1 MIAAKSFYELNNQEL
16 YQILR
21 LRSEVFVVE
30 QDCVYQDL
38 DNKDQ
43 ISIHIFQK
51 EKDEIV
57 AYTRIFKSGDYYKNP
72 SIGRV
77 VVSKKNRGKELGKKI
92 MIHSIEYIKSEKN
105 HFIAKLEAVNDIES
119 ISKLTN
125 SKIFILKDDLPDLKS
140 DEFYWHELIG
150 MNVVSSISKKLLGK
164 VYEIRNFGSN
174 DTLIIRANDHD
185 NELLVPFVKDKI
197 IHKIDK
203 DNLTIYAEWETEY

>member
-1 MIAAKSFYELNNQEL
+1 MTVVKKFSELSIEEL

-43 ISIHIFQK
+43 ISVHIFTK
-51 EKDEIV
+51 EKNEIV

-92 MIHSIEYIKSEKN
+92 MIYSIDYIQEN
-105 HFIAKLEAVNDIES
+105 
-119 ISKLTN
+119 
-125 SKIFILKDDLPDLKS
+125 LK
-140 DEFYWHELIG
+140 G
-150 MNVVSSISKKLLGK
+150 
-164 VYEIRNFGSN
+164 
-174 DTLIIRANDHD
+174 
-185 NELLVPFVKDKI
+185 DKI
-197 IHKIDK
+197 ELSAQKYLDKFYKDLDFYKIGEDYLEDGIPHQRMIK
-203 DNLTIYAEWETEY
+203 EIN

>member
-1 MIAAKSFYELNNQEL
+1 MTVVKKFSELSIEEL

-43 ISIHIFQK
+43 ISVHIFIK
-51 EKDEIV
+51 EKNEIV

-92 MIHSIEYIKSEKN
+92 MR
-105 HFIAKLEAVNDIES
+105 
-119 ISKLTN
+119 
-125 SKIFILKDDLPDLKS
+125 
-140 DEFYWHELIG
+140 
-150 MNVVSSISKKLLGK
+150 SSIDYIQENLKG
-164 VYEIRNFGSN
+164 
-174 DTLIIRANDHD
+174 
-185 NELLVPFVKDKI
+185 DKI
-197 IHKIDK
+197 ELSAQKYLDKFYKDLGFYKIGEDYLEDGIPHQRMIK
-203 DNLTIYAEWETEY
+203 EINS